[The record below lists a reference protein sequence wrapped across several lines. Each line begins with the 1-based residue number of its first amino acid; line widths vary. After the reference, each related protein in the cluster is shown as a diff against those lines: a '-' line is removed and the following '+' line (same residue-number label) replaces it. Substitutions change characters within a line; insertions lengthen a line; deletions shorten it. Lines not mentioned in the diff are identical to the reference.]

1 MPYRPVWGKAL
12 GEPPARHSTEAPAY
26 DGPGVSIG
34 LRNIRL
40 SKFLPQGVQGKKR
53 EMYIDNYKAL

>member
-1 MPYRPVWGKAL
+1 MLPYRPVRGKAL

-26 DGPGVSIG
+26 VIIG

-40 SKFLPQGVQGKKR
+40 STFLPQGIQGKKR
-53 EMYIDNYKAL
+53 EMYIGNYKAL